1 MVFQSSL
8 GTGTEGCTER
18 FYKSSGRIIYT
29 LILSLSQIIQK
40 DSGAKE
46 LLPSNQGDFEIYV
59 EGVKPLKAT
68 GSRWIDHRIRAMG
81 HLVDKL
87 GLHASH
93 MK

>member
-1 MVFQSSL
+1 MPL
-8 GTGTEGCTER
+8 
-18 FYKSSGRIIYT
+18 YYHYHKSSKK
-29 LILSLSQIIQK
+29 IL
-40 DSGAKE
+40 E
-46 LLPSNQGDFEIYV
+46 LKSFYQAIKGDFEIYV

-93 MK
+93 MKEFLTQKRT